1 MLRWSFWTIVFL
13 ILLRLSIGWHFLFEG
28 LNKVHSYL
36 VGPTVTSRPF
46 TSGPYFREA
55 PGPLGQLFRATNGD
69 PDNDILARVVP
80 TARPENFDPATDK
93 PQDRLPPALKADW
106 YGLADRY
113 AKHYGI
119 SANEARAVVEQ
130 NASITVR
137 WLEYEPPPELQA
149 IVQRF
154 GKIESVDVSLL
165 TPAETAIYNEF
176 LANSTDQTIRF
187 VSGEVTRRMTMA
199 ERVAAYREKLAD
211 YRERSGRKA
220 WIFGKDVDAAHLRAI
235 KSELAAWRT
244 ALRNDLDNTQTARL
258 VLDLNTLVLGD
269 RAEKLAALPAGKEL
283 LKLPQTPLDLK
294 AFAESVR
301 DKQKQLETQGKTAE
315 AESLASVLEGLAT
328 TPALPAL
335 SADPLVAWIDFLT
348 IWGLTLMGACIL
360 VGLLTRLSC
369 WAAAGFLLLTYL
381 AVPSWPWLPSVGP
394 QEGNYFLVNKNVVE
408 MFALCVLGTLPT
420 GRWFGADGL
429 LLAMWSFLTGSAE
442 EESNEP

>member
-1 MLRWSFWTIVFL
+1 MQRWSFWTVVFL

-36 VGPTVTSRPF
+36 VGPTVNSKPF

-55 PGPLGQLFRATNGD
+55 PGPLGQWFRAINGD
-69 PDNDILARVVP
+69 ADTDLLARVVP
-80 TARPENFDPATDK
+80 LPRAENFDPASDR
-93 PQDRLPPALKADW
+93 PRERLPVALKADW

-119 SANEARAVVEQ
+119 SASAARAVVDQ
-130 NASITVR
+130 NADITVR
-137 WLEYEPPPELQA
+137 WLEYEPPPELA
-149 IVQRF
+149 ALLQRF
-154 GKIESVDVSLL
+154 GKIEAVDVSLL

-220 WIFGKDVDAAHLRAI
+220 WLFGKDVDAAGLRTLKA
-235 KSELAAWRT
+235 ELAAWRT

-258 VLDLNTLVLGD
+258 VKDLNALVLGD
-269 RAEKLAALPAGKEL
+269 RVEQLAALPATKEL
-283 LKLPQTPLDLK
+283 LKLPETPLDLK
-294 AFAESVR
+294 LFAETLR
-301 DKQKQLETQGKTAE
+301 DKQKQFESQGKTAE
-315 AESLASVLEGLAT
+315 AQTLAEVLDGLAS
-328 TPALPAL
+328 TPALPPLA
-335 SADPLVAWIDFLT
+335 ADPLVAWIDFLT
-348 IWGLTLMGACIL
+348 IWGLTIMGACIL
-360 VGLLTRLSC
+360 VGLLTRLNC
-369 WAAAGFLLLTYL
+369 WAAAGFLLMTYL
-381 AVPSWPWLPSVGP
+381 AVPAWPWLPSVGP

-429 LLAMWSFLTGSAE
+429 LLAMWRFLSGTSE
-442 EESNEP
+442 EESIEP